1 MIYFRGCL
9 SREKLKEI
17 PQATQKLL
25 EIANINYE
33 VLEKEG
39 CCGSVLLRTGFVE
52 DALEVMQ
59 ETYQDVKGEKILV
72 SCAGCYLTFKEDY
85 LNF

>member
-33 VLEKEG
+33 VLEKKDAV
-39 CCGSVLLRTGFVE
+39 VLCFF
-52 DALEVMQ
+52 ALVLWRMP
-59 ETYQDVKGEKILV
+59 
-72 SCAGCYLTFKEDY
+72 
-85 LNF
+85 